1 MSNLPDFTNQ
11 YYQVIRELGNNSQGG
26 RTVYLANKLA
36 KNIEYE
42 ENTESYQNCV
52 SEGNSKR
59 QEKVVIKEF
68 SFTQNNVGWDGYK
81 IHEKEINILQKLNHP
96 KIPRYLDSF
105 PTDDGFC
112 LVQQYKNA
120 PSLADYLAQ
129 KRHFKPEEIK
139 EIALSVLEILVYLQE
154 RKEPVYHRDIKPE
167 NILVDDNLNAYL
179 IDFGFARI
187 DKNNASVSSV
197 LLGGTL
203 DFMPHEQRF
212 ENKVNKVNKSSDLY
226 SLGITL
232 ICLLTKTPSSKIG
245 ESISPKGIDFKAK
258 ITTLHPNFIKWL
270 TKMVAYDSK
279 DRFPDAKSALKKL
292 KSTPVQGLSF
302 SEKSSNVVKSSL
314 TLIKN
319 NKKIFSVILLVI
331 VGVTAT
337 TYRVQSLAEKK
348 RLEKQIKNNKET
360 LFATDKC
367 RKCYLSGADLFRD
380 NLKGANLEGANLSEA
395 NLSEANLSPADSE
408 DIWSSRAN
416 LSEANLSEANLKGAN
431 LEYAGLYDANL
442 KDADL
447 SRANLEYAGLSGAD
461 LSGANLSGANLED
474 ANLSGANLEDA
485 NLSGA
490 NLEDANLS
498 GANLSGANLP
508 VIKGQN
514 IDLTNAI
521 MPNGTVYEE

>member
-1 MSNLPDFTNQ
+1 
-11 YYQVIRELGNNSQGG
+11 ELADHSKGG
-26 RTVYLANKLA
+26 RNVYLA
-36 KNIEYE
+36 KNIK
-42 ENTESYQNCV
+42 SQ
-52 SEGNSKR
+52 
-59 QEKVVIKEF
+59 QKVVIKEF
-68 SFTQNNVGWDGYK
+68 SFIQKNALWDGYE
-81 IHEKEINILQKLNHP
+81 IHEKEINILQQLNHP
-96 KIPRYLDSF
+96 RIPRYLKSF
-105 PTDDGFC
+105 TTDNSFC

-129 KRHFKPEEIK
+129 NRHFKPEEIK
-139 EIALSVLEILVYLQE
+139 EIALSVLEILVYLQQ
-154 RKEPVYHRDIKPE
+154 KQEPVYHRDIKPE

-187 DKNNASVSSV
+187 DKNNGSVSSV

-203 DFMPHEQRF
+203 DFMPHEQTF

-258 ITTLHPNFIKWL
+258 ITTLHPKFIKWL
-270 TKMVAYDSK
+270 EKMVAYDSK
-279 DRFPDAKSALKKL
+279 DRFPDAKSALNKL

-302 SEKSSNVVKSSL
+302 SKKLGNGIKSTF

-319 NKKIFSVILLVI
+319 NKIPSSVILLGI
-331 VGVTAT
+331 VGVTAI
-337 TYRVQSLAEKK
+337 TYSVIENKLEEQRIAEEKRLEEQRIAEEK
-348 RLEKQIKNNKET
+348 RLEKQRRDNKET
-360 LFATDKC
+360 LLSVTNKC
-367 RKCYLSGADLFRD
+367 PKCDLSGADLS
-380 NLKGANLEGANLSEA
+380 GANLSG
-395 NLSEANLSPADSE
+395 AD
-408 DIWSSRAN
+408 
-416 LSEANLSEANLKGAN
+416 
-431 LEYAGLYDANL
+431 
-442 KDADL
+442 
-447 SRANLEYAGLSGAD
+447 LSGAD

-474 ANLSGANLEDA
+474 ANLEFANLEDANLSRGDSNRWSSRAKLSGANLEDA
-485 NLSGA
+485 NLEDAELSGANLSGANLSVANLKDAWLGHANLSGANLSGALLDANLSGANLSGANLEDAKLSGA

-521 MPNGTVYEE
+521 MPNGTIYQE